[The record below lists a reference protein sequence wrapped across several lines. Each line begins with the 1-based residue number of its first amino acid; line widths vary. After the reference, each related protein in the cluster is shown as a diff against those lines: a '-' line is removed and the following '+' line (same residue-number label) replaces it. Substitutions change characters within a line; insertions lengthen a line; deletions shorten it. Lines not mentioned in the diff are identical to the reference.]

1 MESKLD
7 FKEHLPSF
15 LLLNDKPWW
24 NRRMAWV
31 EGPSMIPT
39 FNNGPFLYSAE
50 ILLTAEAMPAV
61 KYFKKIVVDLVTV
74 PV

>member
-1 MESKLD
+1 
-7 FKEHLPSF
+7 
-15 LLLNDKPWW
+15 
-24 NRRMAWV
+24 MAWV